1 MDSIFLLHDNKTKM
15 CNTVSFPTTGTTTC
29 EAPLLFSENVLQNFL
44 IDDSARLLFNKHI
57 ESQGLKCDSEE
68 FLKVIRRKTV
78 DVMKDER
85 LHLTFNPLELCGSKS
100 KFLCTA
106 YLFPVWIH
114 IMLFCVFLKL
124 QLQLLLFES

>member
-1 MDSIFLLHDNKTKM
+1 MDSIFLLHDNKAKTR
-15 CNTVSFPTTGTTTC
+15 NTVSFPTTGTTTR

-44 IDDSARLLFNKHI
+44 TDDSAGLLFNKHI

-100 KFLCTA
+100 KLLCVRSIP
-106 YLFPVWIH
+106 FPSVDSYDVI
-114 IMLFCVFLKL
+114 I
-124 QLQLLLFES
+124 QLLLLLLFYTD